1 MRLENSIIEG
11 LSELGEVTHYLKKII
26 KGGVLSTQDTQMI
39 IDHDDFHAVEQG
51 KVIPVDARTPFTETE
66 MRIEQTLASILES
79 GLSNNNFHT
88 LVRDFGGI
96 LFGMI
101 ASNVQQAEVS
111 SWHEQGIASFGGFL
125 MADGGGS
132 SIQQWNT
139 ILTKNGEMLDIDI
152 DKVWIIEGHRLDYGT
167 IVAAST
173 QKLYPTSILVPPEEF
188 KKLSKTENGMPFLD
202 GSLQLGNIS
211 GKVTV
216 SKSCMLSG
224 GGLASTS
231 IFLAKIRPRFVRA
244 LMGHVQWLHA
254 NEKINPSSEQMD
266 GVKGL
271 EEIAKQYCY
280 SLLERKPSLP
290 IALALKFISN
300 RILIDLVASDAVE
313 DTMIA
318 RDLMAF
324 TRMEGSSYRCLF
336 EIYSKVKVR

>member
-1 MRLENSIIEG
+1 MRLENSIVEG

-26 KGGVLSTQDTQMI
+26 RSGVLSTLDTQMI
-39 IDHDDFHAVEQG
+39 IDDDDFHAVEQG
-51 KVIPVDARTPFTETE
+51 KIIPVEARIPFTETE
-66 MRIEQTLASILES
+66 KRIEQTLTSILEN
-79 GLSNNNFHT
+79 GLPNNNFHT

-101 ASNVQQAEVS
+101 ASDAQQAEVT
-111 SWHEQGIASFGGFL
+111 SWHEQGIAQFGGFL

-139 ILTKNGEMLDIDI
+139 ILAKNGEMLDIDI
-152 DKVWIIEGHRLDYGT
+152 DKVWIIEGHRLDYGS

-173 QKLYPTSILVPPEEF
+173 QKLYPTTILVPPEEF
-188 KKLSKTENGMPFLD
+188 GKLSKTVNGMPFLD
-202 GSLQLGNIS
+202 GSLQLGNVS

-216 SKSCMLSG
+216 PKSYMLTG

-231 IFLAKIRPRFVRA
+231 IFLARIRPRFVRG
-244 LMGHVQWLHA
+244 LMAHVQWLHA
-254 NEKINPSSEQMD
+254 NKKIDPSSEQID
-266 GVKGL
+266 GIRAL
-271 EEIAKQYCY
+271 EAIAKRYCY

-290 IALALKFISN
+290 IALALKFVSN
-300 RILIDLVASDAVE
+300 RILIDLVASETVE
-313 DTMIA
+313 DPLIQ

-336 EIYSKVKVR
+336 EIYSKAKVR